1 MDNIN
6 ALLIEDNPAHAR
18 LIREMLKEARS
29 AVYGIQVYDRLAAGK
44 KALLSNPANVVLLDL
59 NLPDSE
65 GLDTL
70 TQIHAV
76 DPQVVVIILTSL
88 DDEEMAVEALRKGAQ
103 DYLVKGQLNT
113 DLLLRSIQYSIERK
127 RIEQNL
133 IKREKEL
140 EIKTMDLEETN
151 VALRVL
157 LKKRDEDKNE
167 LEKRLVL
174 NAKGLIDP
182 FLKKLKNSGLNDK
195 QQGYVNIIE
204 FNLTGITSPLM
215 RGLSINHISLTPTE
229 IQIANLVKFGK
240 STKEIA
246 LLLNL
251 SSRTIEVHRNNIR
264 KKINLT
270 NKKINL
276 RTYLQSL
283 PKDSIS

>member
-6 ALLIEDNPAHAR
+6 VLLIEDNPAHAR
-18 LIREMLKEARS
+18 LIKEMLKEARS
-29 AVYGIQVYDRLAAGK
+29 AVYALQVFDRLAAGK
-44 KALLSNPANVVLLDL
+44 KALLSNTANIVLLDL

-65 GLDTL
+65 GLETL
-70 TQIHAV
+70 TQIHAA
-76 DPQVVVIILTSL
+76 DPNIVVIILTSL
-88 DDEEMAVEALRKGAQ
+88 NDEEMAVEALRKGAQ
-103 DYLVKGQLNT
+103 DYLVKDQLNA

-127 RIEQNL
+127 RIEQDL
-133 IKREKEL
+133 LKREKEL
-140 EIKTMDLEETN
+140 EIKTIGLEEAN

-157 LKKRDEDKNE
+157 LKKGDEDKNE
-167 LEKRLVL
+167 LEKRLL
-174 NAKGLIDP
+174 FNAKGLIEP
-182 FLKKLKNSGLNDK
+182 FIKKLKNTGLNAK
-195 QQGYVNIIE
+195 QQGYVDIIE
-204 FNLTGITSPLM
+204 FNLNGILSPLM

-229 IQIANLVKFGK
+229 IQIANLVRFGK

-276 RTYLQSL
+276 RSYLQSL
-283 PKDSIS
+283 PKDFIP